1 MGTLFVD
8 KLDPQSGTSLEI
20 GSSGDTITIP
30 SGATIANSGTST
42 GFGGTNTSRWFVK
55 RTGSQSLSNNSYVK
69 VQLNTEVIDS
79 ENNFDSST
87 NYRYT
92 ITEAGTYMLGA
103 QMYLSA
109 GANSNLFNGNIS
121 IRKNGSDILTHSY
134 NWSSNDPYEYTPNI
148 TCIHDFVATDYLEV
162 YAKVEARNGSG
173 SAIYDT
179 GDGSESN
186 FFWGYKLIT

>member
-1 MGTLFVD
+1 MSEIQANKISPATGTTFTLGD
-8 KLDPQSGTSLEI
+8 
-20 GSSGDTITIP
+20 SGDTFNIP
-30 SGATIANSGTST
+30 SGATIANAGTAT
-42 GFGGTNTSRWFVK
+42 GFGTNTSRWFVK

-162 YAKVEARNGSG
+162 YVKVEARNGSG

-179 GDGSESN
+179 GDGTESN
-186 FFWGYKLIT
+186 FFWGYKILT